1 MAVVAWA
8 GGHYGEGEVFFF
20 FSQEYNN
27 VYCAKFMLSLA
38 YNGHPIINIV
48 CCEVVSSCLSNACV
62 DEQNKI
68 LLFNNWTHSLRYV
81 LSEF

>member
-1 MAVVAWA
+1 M
-8 GGHYGEGEVFFF
+8 GRKGCFLFYFILFFPGV
-20 FSQEYNN
+20 QH
-27 VYCAKFMLSLA
+27 VYCAKFMLTLA

-48 CCEVVSSCLSNACV
+48 CCDVVSSCLSNACV

-81 LSEF
+81 LSEL